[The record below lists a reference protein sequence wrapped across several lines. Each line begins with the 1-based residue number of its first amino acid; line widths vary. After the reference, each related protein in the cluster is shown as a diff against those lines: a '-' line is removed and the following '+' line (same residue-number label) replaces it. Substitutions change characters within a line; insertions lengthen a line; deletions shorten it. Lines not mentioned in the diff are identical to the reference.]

1 MIVILPGFQTI
12 ERERASVP
20 VCRLAYLDSSL
31 DLGVVRCRR
40 CLYFSVLVLGGRSN
54 GVLAGRPVVVVVL
67 RRVTFAAV
75 GNSLLPL
82 TAAAAAFLE
91 AVGEVAGGVVIGPRN
106 ARRIAE
112 REECE
117 EIGKC
122 SVKLKREY
130 GAAETK
136 LAR

>member
-54 GVLAGRPVVVVVL
+54 GVLAGRPVALAL
-67 RRVTFAAV
+67 RRVIFAAV
-75 GNSLLPL
+75 GNPLLPL

>member
-1 MIVILPGFQTI
+1 MIGLLHGVQTMKR
-12 ERERASVP
+12 ERER

-40 CLYFSVLVLGGRSN
+40 RLSFFVLVLGGR
-54 GVLAGRPVVVVVL
+54 GDILAGRPVVVAVL
-67 RRVTFAAV
+67 RRVIVAVV
-75 GNSLLPL
+75 GNPLLP
-82 TAAAAAFLE
+82 TPTAAAFLE

-112 REECE
+112 RECE

-122 SVKLKREY
+122 GVN
-130 GAAETK
+130 
-136 LAR
+136 